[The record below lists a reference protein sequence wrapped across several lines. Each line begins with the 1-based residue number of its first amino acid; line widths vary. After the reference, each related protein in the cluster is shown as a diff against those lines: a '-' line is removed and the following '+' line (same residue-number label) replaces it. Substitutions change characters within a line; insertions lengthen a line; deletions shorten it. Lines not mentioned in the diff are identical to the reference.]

1 MNPTDSSSRPS
12 SSSKRKDSLEV
23 QQNLK
28 RQKFHDDIS
37 LEESDLHEEH
47 ISNEDGFQQ
56 SAVHCA
62 TVESTVDASNFNGIT
77 QGDSAVSREL
87 NGKGIRNEQDFE
99 NLICIEIFSGSGRLT
114 AAIRKLGMRAVA
126 VDRSAQRTKGPVT
139 ILDLT
144 KPDDL
149 RYLLNFIESEKDNI
163 MLVHLAPPCGTAS
176 AARNRRHKHLE
187 EAGFVLPVPL
197 RSKEFPMGLPT
208 LRGLDLTK
216 VSLAND
222 LYWATLAIAEKCIQL
237 NITVSIENP
246 ENSLFWLTEPI
257 QRLFQICPGNLNVFD
272 SCMMGGDR
280 DKATAWWC
288 SDDLFSSLNLRC
300 NKQHTHKPWTPIA
313 SSGGLKFP
321 TAEEASY
328 PELLCER
335 VAFLVKEKATSLG
348 YENFHSLVEQSK
360 QKTSAALQHVNMGFL
375 PRGQKVKPLVS
386 EFGGYKIFVVPPSHN
401 DGHIVTAVEQ
411 LPKGAKVVQRKLV
424 KWGDMRVCNYDE
436 CLATGMDDDDKVEKI
451 TVGVPREP
459 IDFVAA
465 AIKAGHPRFL
475 DYKSIDSIDN
485 LVQRNI
491 DIDAVSLVRDRLAYL
506 RRWTKRAAELKQEE
520 SELHSKLD
528 PHCKAVLRGKRLL
541 LFGEM
546 LKDINYPDGHLISD
560 ICQGFRITGWVRDSG
575 CFVKLPKQPSMTL
588 KQLLGA
594 AKGLNEAVLAKSAG
608 TENSDLMNAAWNE
621 TLEELKKEWIWQDDS
636 KTFEG
641 LSLTHRFG
649 LQQKKK
655 VRVIDNFKTSG
666 INATCGMPEKQKL
679 YGLDFLATTLV
690 RSFTIE
696 QGVAK
701 FGMKGKTFDLS
712 SAYKQ
717 FPVHQDDRRIIRIA
731 VPVPDKHQCQVFGL
745 NALPFGATGSVA
757 GFLRVSTAVFHLLT
771 LGLGVWAGTFF
782 DDFPI
787 LSRADV
793 AQQTEDHVS
802 LLLDLIGLKFSKE
815 GKKWLPFDES
825 MAVLG
830 VILDLNRF
838 KDGTVSFAHTESRRA
853 ELDETLS
860 NHLKTNSMT
869 AKEAE
874 SLRGRLIWFDSF
886 LFGRVANLSLHEIG
900 KRATNVGHQ
909 CALGPD
915 LKRALVFFRDR
926 IVNGPPIEISRSV
939 GETFYLF
946 TDGAFEPDSPTPG
959 TIGGVLYSECG
970 VALRFFSEIV
980 PSELMQCYTR
990 DSKNPIYLIE
1000 LLATLVALKLWGEE
1014 CKQRFIVSFI
1024 DNEASR
1030 AALIKAWSDSI
1041 HANNILRLYVD
1052 DEMLHGWKP
1061 WFGRVPSHSNPA
1073 DDPSRLIIEK
1083 LLHAGVIHDTF
1094 DWNLILSKL
1103 VDAAHV
1109 GELG

>member
-1 MNPTDSSSRPS
+1 MNPTDSSTRPS

-37 LEESDLHEEH
+37 LEESDLPEGY
-47 ISNEDGFQQ
+47 ISNDDGSQQ
-56 SAVHCA
+56 SEVHCA
-62 TVESTVDASNFNGIT
+62 SKKPTSAEKFSAEVEFGTVDKSSFSGIT

-87 NGKGIRNEQDFE
+87 KGKGIRNEQDFE

-163 MLVHLAPPCGTAS
+163 MLVHLAPPCGTVS

-187 EAGFVLPVPL
+187 EAGFDLPVPL

-222 LYWATLAIAEKCIQL
+222 LYWATLTIAEKCIQL
-237 NITVSIENP
+237 NVTVSIENP
-246 ENSLFWLTEPI
+246 ENSLFWLTDPI
-257 QRLFQICPGNLNVFD
+257 QQLFRICPGNLNVFD

-313 SSGGLKFP
+313 SSGGLRFP

-386 EFGGYKIFVVPPSHN
+386 EFGGYKILVVPPSHN
-401 DGHIVTAVEQ
+401 DGHIATAVEQ

-424 KWGDMRVCNYDE
+424 KWGDMRVCSYDE
-436 CLATGMDDDDKVEKI
+436 CLVTGMNDDDKVEKI

-491 DIDAVSLVRDRLAYL
+491 DIDAVSLVRDRLANL

-546 LKDINYPDGHLISD
+546 LKDIKYPDSHLISD

-608 TENSDLMNAAWNE
+608 TENSDLVMAAWSE

-636 KTFEG
+636 KIFEG

-696 QGVAK
+696 QGGVK
-701 FGMKGKTFDLS
+701 LGMKGKTFDLS

-717 FPVHQDDRRIIRIA
+717 FPIHQDDRRVIRIA
-731 VPVPDKHQCQVFGL
+731 VPVPDKPQCQVFGL

-782 DDFPI
+782 DDFPSRCGTTNRGPC
-787 LSRADV
+787 LS
-793 AQQTEDHVS
+793 
-802 LLLDLIGLKFSKE
+802 
-815 GKKWLPFDES
+815 
-825 MAVLG
+825 
-830 VILDLNRF
+830 
-838 KDGTVSFAHTESRRA
+838 
-853 ELDETLS
+853 
-860 NHLKTNSMT
+860 
-869 AKEAE
+869 
-874 SLRGRLIWFDSF
+874 
-886 LFGRVANLSLHEIG
+886 
-900 KRATNVGHQ
+900 
-909 CALGPD
+909 ALGFTWTEIFEG
-915 LKRALVFFRDR
+915 REEVASFRRVYGSSWRDPR
-926 IVNGPPIEISRSV
+926 LEPLQRW
-939 GETFYLF
+939 
-946 TDGAFEPDSPTPG
+946 DGGF
-959 TIGGVLYSECG
+959 
-970 VALRFFSEIV
+970 
-980 PSELMQCYTR
+980 
-990 DSKNPIYLIE
+990 
-1000 LLATLVALKLWGEE
+1000 
-1014 CKQRFIVSFI
+1014 
-1024 DNEASR
+1024 
-1030 AALIKAWSDSI
+1030 
-1041 HANNILRLYVD
+1041 
-1052 DEMLHGWKP
+1052 
-1061 WFGRVPSHSNPA
+1061 HSY
-1073 DDPSRLIIEK
+1073 
-1083 LLHAGVIHDTF
+1083 
-1094 DWNLILSKL
+1094 
-1103 VDAAHV
+1103 
-1109 GELG
+1109 